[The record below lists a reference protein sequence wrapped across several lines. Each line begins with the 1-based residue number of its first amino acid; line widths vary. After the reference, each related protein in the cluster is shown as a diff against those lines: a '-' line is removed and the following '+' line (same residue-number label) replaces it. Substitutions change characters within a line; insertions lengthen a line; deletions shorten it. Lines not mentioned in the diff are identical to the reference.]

1 MAAVT
6 VKRRINAPVEKVW
19 ESWADFGNI
28 YKFNPSLKH
37 SRLLNGSPKS
47 GKGAK
52 RQCDMKDGKNWIRE
66 EVIDYEPNKVMTVDI
81 YEGTM
86 PLKKAIG
93 YFRFKQIGADQT
105 EIAMT
110 MEFEPKMGIVG
121 KLMIPMMKKKFTP
134 MLQGMLKGNDEFVTQ
149 GQLANAG

>member
-1 MAAVT
+1 MASVT
-6 VKRRINAPVEKVW
+6 VRRRVDAPLEKVW

-28 YKFNPSLKH
+28 YKFNPNLKH
-37 SRLLNGSPKS
+37 SRLLDGSPQS

-52 RQCDMKDGKNWIRE
+52 RHCDMRDGKNWIRE
-66 EVIDYEPNKVMTVDI
+66 EVIDYELNKVMTVDI

-86 PLKKAIG
+86 PVKKATG
-93 YFRFKQIGADQT
+93 TLRFKQISTHQT

-110 MEFEPKMGIVG
+110 LEFEPRMGILG
-121 KLMIPMMKKKFTP
+121 KFMVPMMKKKFTP
-134 MLQGMLKGNDEFVTQ
+134 MLQGLLKANDEFVTR